1 MQIRFPKWGRCCRAA
16 TLHSESPFHDSGQA
30 TSHTGRCLAIR
41 KKRHGVRSEVM
52 GKFYLASAHG
62 MALVLCLGVAC
73 GNTDA
78 LTTNTGGSNSR
89 GSHNVV
95 SCKKDSQCP
104 SGQRCGFTSA
114 MKVKANASCQA
125 AMLHALIPVAA
136 VVAMVDPSIFSAQW
150 VRVPN
155 SRRLRYV
162 PSGPAHELALR
173 R

>member
-52 GKFYLASAHG
+52 GKFYLTSAYG
-62 MALVLCLGVAC
+62 MALVLCFGVAC

-78 LTTNTGGSNSR
+78 LTTKTGGSNSR
-89 GSHNVV
+89 GSHNIV

-104 SGQRCGFTSA
+104 SGQRCGFTSGYES
-114 MKVKANASCQA
+114 K
-125 AMLHALIPVAA
+125 
-136 VVAMVDPSIFSAQW
+136 
-150 VRVPN
+150 
-155 SRRLRYV
+155 
-162 PSGPAHELALR
+162 G
-173 R
+173 